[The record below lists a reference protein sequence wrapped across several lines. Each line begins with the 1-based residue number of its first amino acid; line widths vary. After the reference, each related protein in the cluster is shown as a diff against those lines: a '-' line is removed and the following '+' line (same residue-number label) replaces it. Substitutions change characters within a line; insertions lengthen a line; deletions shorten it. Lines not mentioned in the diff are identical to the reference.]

1 MNELKDYIWKNK
13 IIKKGFYIKIESCFK
28 KDYILGAEYIKYEIK
43 DNYLKIFKNKEKN
56 FSNLFITIAIL
67 GSETLVIEDKIIK
80 KEDIDTPLK
89 LFKVIEKEDI
99 FEKKIK
105 IDDYVYDY
113 LENCAFYLVSPY
125 YDDSFYINKEI
136 EKDLW
141 K

>member
-1 MNELKDYIWKNK
+1 MNELKNYIWENK
-13 IIKKGFYIKIESCFK
+13 IIEKGFYIKVESCFK
-28 KDYILGAEYIKYEIK
+28 RDYVLGAEYIKYEIK
-43 DNYLKIFKNKEKN
+43 DNCLKIFKNKERN
-56 FSNLFITIAIL
+56 LSNLFITIAIL
-67 GSETLVIEDKIIK
+67 GSGTLTIENKIVG

-89 LFKVIEKEDI
+89 LFKTIEKENI

-113 LENCAFYLVSPY
+113 LENCTFYLVSPY
-125 YDDSFYINKEI
+125 YDDNFYINKEI